1 MQYGNSVH
9 VYIHSYI
16 FHNMH
21 TVIYAVSLSLT
32 HTHTNKQ
39 TYTQHNTP
47 LSLTCPLVNIIPAHS
62 PTHTH
67 AQAHAH
73 PHTHTLYTY
82 KHIILFKYIHTY
94 FKIHTHH
101 KLNIIQHLKSET
113 LYNSLVNRWKT
124 LWIETGGGG
133 GDKCKI
139 WIAGKA
145 GEKREKMNHKEVC
158 IL

>member
-67 AQAHAH
+67 THMH
-73 PHTHTLYTY
+73 RHMHTHTPTHCTHINTSSCLNTY
-82 KHIILFKYIHTY
+82 IPISKFIHII
-94 FKIHTHH
+94 
-101 KLNIIQHLKSET
+101 S
-113 LYNSLVNRWKT
+113 
-124 LWIETGGGG
+124 
-133 GDKCKI
+133 
-139 WIAGKA
+139 
-145 GEKREKMNHKEVC
+145 
-158 IL
+158 